1 MVTSE
6 VEELIVKLH
15 EAGKNMREISKH
27 EKVRKN
33 FTFIGAVLRKRFPEE
48 YTDTDNST
56 ITKETQA
63 LKLFSLRKTPTQ
75 AAIELNETPDS
86 IEKYLWTIGVCS
98 ACFLFIRYTKKI
110 KRLFPTN
117 TRNTSDGQATIT
129 FKTARIEANYL
140 PEIIKKIESGRLI
153 VIPNVLGVNTNN
165 NYSIYEVADIY
176 PCITV
181 CSPSNSN
188 LHSILVL
195 VG

>member
-86 IEKYLWTIGVCS
+86 IEKYFMDYWRLQRMFSLYKI
-98 ACFLFIRYTKKI
+98 YQENKK
-110 KRLFPTN
+110 
-117 TRNTSDGQATIT
+117 A
-129 FKTARIEANYL
+129 
-140 PEIIKKIESGRLI
+140 
-153 VIPNVLGVNTNN
+153 IPNQ
-165 NYSIYEVADIY
+165 Y
-176 PCITV
+176 
-181 CSPSNSN
+181 
-188 LHSILVL
+188 
-195 VG
+195 